1 MSRRYRT
8 QLIFGVVA
16 AVAIVALFLVLQTTT
31 TWPWYYTWPL
41 AATVVAFFTYAMD
54 KGMAKANTVRVPEVV
69 LHLLALVGGFTGAL
83 VGMFLFRHKSN
94 FRAHPLFLPIIIL
107 GGALWGFIIFQMTQ

>member
-16 AVAIVALFLVLQTTT
+16 AVAIGALFLVLQTTT

-69 LHLLALVGGFTGAL
+69 LHLLALGAAQRL
-83 VGMFLFRHKSN
+83 HACLLYTSD
-94 FRAHPLFLPIIIL
+94 A
-107 GGALWGFIIFQMTQ
+107 ADE